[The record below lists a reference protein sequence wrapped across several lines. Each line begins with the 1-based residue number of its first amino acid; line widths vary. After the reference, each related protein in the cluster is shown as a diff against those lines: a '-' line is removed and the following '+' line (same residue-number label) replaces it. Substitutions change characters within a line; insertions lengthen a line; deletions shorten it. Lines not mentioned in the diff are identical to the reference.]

1 LSVFGKDTT
10 YLHAYLLGI
19 SCKPATKNLHNVCHV
34 TLFILEKA
42 IEKWRLVLSAA
53 CSGPNVCKVSRLST
67 MSRLADYFVVVGYD
81 YDKQCMYCAVI
92 ATNLV
97 QGTVSGAKCA
107 DL

>member
-1 LSVFGKDTT
+1 MLCYVMLKITQRVSRDIVYFRK
-10 YLHAYLLGI
+10 
-19 SCKPATKNLHNVCHV
+19 S
-34 TLFILEKA
+34 A

-81 YDKQCMYCAVI
+81 YDKECMYCAVI

-97 QGTVSGAKCA
+97 QGTVSGAECTG
-107 DL
+107 L